1 MGMRDKRAKIL
12 SFLLGSQ
19 LMTAKITKQPVIQT
33 KKQDKHIA
41 EWFLKWAKGKESA
54 CPRE

>member
-1 MGMRDKRAKIL
+1 MRDKRAKIL